1 LLAGKIVPNL
11 GLNRNDLFDR
21 DGNLFGVIYQAT
33 PTGWV
38 LEKCGDNNPILVES
52 VVHAAREKN
61 EQRFM
66 VEQQYGKIVAI
77 SSRSAMGNRGHVNYS
92 SAKASILGFVRTAAI
107 ELGQRNINV
116 NAVAP
121 GRIETAMTRAG
132 GFQPC

>member
-1 LLAGKIVPNL
+1 
-11 GLNRNDLFDR
+11 
-21 DGNLFGVIYQAT
+21 
-33 PTGWV
+33 
-38 LEKCGDNNPILVES
+38 VES

-92 SAKASILGFVRTAAI
+92 SGILGFVRTAAI

-121 GRIETAMTRAG
+121 GHIETAMTRAG